1 MKKYRI
7 ELISKD
13 YEAVRSFIDEHEDL
27 GWSLNYFSTE
37 TVNEYETEYTA
48 VMAIERT

>member
-7 ELISKD
+7 ELTSRD
-13 YEAVRSFIDEHEDL
+13 YETIRGFIDEHERL
-27 GWSLNYFSTE
+27 GWSLNYFTTE
-37 TVNEYETEYTA
+37 YENEYENEYTA